1 MSFLSQ
7 EKLVSLG
14 FKHLGRNVLISD
26 KASIYGA
33 ATISIGD
40 FSRVDDFCVLSAG
53 AGGIT
58 LGRNVHI
65 ACFVSLIGHAAI
77 DIEDFAGLS
86 GRVAVY
92 SSSDNFSGSVLTGP
106 TVSST
111 YTDVQHKAVRIG
123 RHAIVGA
130 GSIILPGITIEEGVS
145 IGALSLVNRDC
156 KAFKIYVGSPVRYV
170 KERKRDLLA
179 LEQEYLQAETKDL
192 GLFPPS

>member
-1 MSFLSQ
+1 MAFLSQ
-7 EKLVSLG
+7 EELVALG

-33 ATISIGD
+33 ANISIGD
-40 FSRVDDFCVLSAG
+40 FSRIDDFCILSAG
-53 AGGIT
+53 AGGIK

-77 DIEDFAGLS
+77 EVQDFAGLS

-106 TVSST
+106 TVSSE
-111 YTDVQHKAVRIG
+111 YTDVKHKAVHIG
-123 RHAIVGA
+123 RHVIIGA
-130 GSIILPGITIEEGVS
+130 GTIILPGVTLQEGVS
-145 IGALSLVNRDC
+145 IGALSLVNRNC
-156 KAFKIYVGSPVRYV
+156 EAFKIYVGSPVRYV

-179 LEQEYLQAETKDL
+179 LEQEYLQAQRKDL
-192 GLFPPS
+192 GLVDLS